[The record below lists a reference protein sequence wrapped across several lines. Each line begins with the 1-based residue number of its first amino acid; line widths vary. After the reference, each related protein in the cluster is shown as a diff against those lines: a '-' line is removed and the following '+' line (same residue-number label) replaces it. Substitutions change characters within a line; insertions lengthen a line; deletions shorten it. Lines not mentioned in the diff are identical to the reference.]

1 MCGGAGV
8 PCRTRFDPRVAESHA
23 ATKTPTEK
31 PNTRR
36 GANVSQSCA
45 SAVAV
50 VRSAPAGPEQVE
62 DDAEED
68 RGDEDGEALLGD
80 I

>member
-1 MCGGAGV
+1 MQQ
-8 PCRTRFDPRVAESHA
+8 P
-23 ATKTPTEK
+23 KTQLNP
-31 PNTRR
+31 TRR
-36 GANVSQSCA
+36 ANVSQRCA

-50 VRSAPAGPEQVE
+50 GRSAPAGPEQVE

-80 I
+80 VEEARLHERFVLRDQHLVWA